1 VALWRADLIDIDP
14 FGSPAPFFDAALTAL
29 RPTGTLV
36 RQRTASSAVGPMAG
50 GLAPWPSIPA
60 CHQPRSRMH
69 VLRRGLP
76 HLSKRRP
83 GLTAGPLSR
92 LQPQSVAPFIAPL
105 ANGSPSH
112 GLCARKPA
120 PPRPA
125 PPVSAFVSS
134 PFVRSF
140 VFSFGC
146 KAVCLLRWLASRR
159 H

>member
-1 VALWRADLIDIDP
+1 MALWRADLIDIDP

-83 GLTAGPLSR
+83 GLTAGPLLSLAAAVGR
-92 LQPQSVAPFIAPL
+92 TPFIAPV
-105 ANGSPSH
+105 ANGSV
-112 GLCARKPA
+112 ARLVCPPA
-120 PPRPA
+120 PPARFC
-125 PPVSAFVSS
+125 VCFVAFRSL
-134 PFVRSF
+134 VRF
-140 VFSFGC
+140 
-146 KAVCLLRWLASRR
+146 
-159 H
+159 